1 MTAALVKMRMPSTTS
16 TAVDNCEPT
25 PIRSP
30 IHTISAA
37 IATFEMNET
46 AKTLSEKV
54 FPDLPGGSNPEASRA
69 ANDHDVEDTAATR
82 SACPAAR

>member
-1 MTAALVKMRMPSTTS
+1 
-16 TAVDNCEPT
+16 
-25 PIRSP
+25 
-30 IHTISAA
+30 
-37 IATFEMNET
+37 MNET